1 MKQLC
6 LYDLVEELRHF
17 RSSRGSSMIPDLA
30 LKRVMSLA
38 LALRSERGAQF
49 REDIFFVYFL
59 GQGCSYLLQI

>member
-6 LYDLVEELRHF
+6 SCDLVEELRHF
-17 RSSRGSSMIPDLA
+17 RSSRGSSTIPNLA

-49 REDIFFVYFL
+49 REDIFFCVFP
-59 GQGCSYLLQI
+59 GARV